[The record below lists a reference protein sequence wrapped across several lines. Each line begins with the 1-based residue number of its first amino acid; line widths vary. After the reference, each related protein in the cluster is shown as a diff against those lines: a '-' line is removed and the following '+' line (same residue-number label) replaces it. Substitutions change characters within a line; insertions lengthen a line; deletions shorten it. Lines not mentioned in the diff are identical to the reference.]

1 MGTKQVQF
9 NYSTTTY
16 ITSKYNTNRC
26 SEYEGEVKDWSSPR
40 RVIRVYF
47 LEELLKEIWNNRL
60 VTRERIMSMFYKK
73 TAWEYDLIDI
83 DDFTE
88 RAITLIRIA
97 LDDISDDPEYIVTY
111 KWTGFRIE
119 NLLCH
124 I

>member
-16 ITSKYNTNRC
+16 ITSKYNANRC

-83 DDFTE
+83 DEFTE

>member
-1 MGTKQVQF
+1 MDTKQVKF
-9 NYSTTTY
+9 NYDTTTY

-26 SEYEGEVKDWSSPR
+26 CEYEGEVKDWSSPR

-47 LEELLKEIWNNRL
+47 LEELLKEMWNNRL
-60 VTRERIMSMFYKK
+60 ITRERIMSMFYKK
-73 TAWEYDLIDI
+73 TVLEYDLIDI
-83 DDFTE
+83 DEFTE

-97 LDDISDDPEYIVTY
+97 LDDISDDTEYIVTY